1 MPQGKGKIRQQAG
14 VNAERENRTT
24 WESIAYTT
32 SNTSIYEILARAKS
46 SAEGEMARCLQL
58 NIEAPDWLTL
68 DWCKPRF
75 SPVHRKLRTCRSDMR
90 TMVGGTKTR
99 RYKREIK

>member
-1 MPQGKGKIRQQAG
+1 MIGQNTYNARYQRLGAGQNLPLYVDEISNMESDDLSKWAYAMPQGQGKIRQQAG

-58 NIEAPDWLTL
+58 NVEAPD
-68 DWCKPRF
+68 C
-75 SPVHRKLRTCRSDMR
+75 
-90 TMVGGTKTR
+90 
-99 RYKREIK
+99 